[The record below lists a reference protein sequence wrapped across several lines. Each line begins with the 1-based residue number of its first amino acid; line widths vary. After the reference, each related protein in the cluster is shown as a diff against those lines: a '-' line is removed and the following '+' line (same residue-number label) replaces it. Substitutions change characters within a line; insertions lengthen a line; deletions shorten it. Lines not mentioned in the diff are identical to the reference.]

1 MKAGKLRHRI
11 TLQAQSATQDAFG
24 GQANTWTDVATVWAE
39 IITLEGRELLAAQAV
54 HNESRYKIRMRGI
67 SGDVNP
73 AWRVKFGSRHLNI
86 LNAMNVEERGIEW
99 QLLCSEG
106 L

>member
-54 HNESRYKIRMRGI
+54 HNESRYKIRIRGI
-67 SGDVNP
+67 AGGVNP
-73 AWRVKFGSRHLNI
+73 AWRVKFGSRYFNI
-86 LNAMNVEERGIEW
+86 LNAMNAEERGIEW

>member
-1 MKAGKLRHRI
+1 M
-11 TLQAQSATQDAFG
+11 QSTTQDAFG
-24 GQANTWTDVATVWAE
+24 GQVNTWTDVANVWAE

-67 SGDVNP
+67 SGGVNP
-73 AWRVKFGSRHLNI
+73 AWRVKFGSRYFNI
-86 LNAMNVEERGIEW
+86 LNAMNTEERGIEC